1 MNEWKESV
9 QEGELDMKVPKEIQ
23 KAIKG
28 AGASFEI
35 AREYEKIVRDWLDSK
50 GYEENDTVADL
61 YIDCIENG
69 SNGTETFIEFLK
81 SY

>member
-1 MNEWKESV
+1 
-9 QEGELDMKVPKEIQ
+9 MKVPKEIQ

>member
-1 MNEWKESV
+1 MR
-9 QEGELDMKVPKEIQ
+9 VPKEIQ
-23 KAIKG
+23 EVIKV
-28 AGASFEI
+28 AGESFRI
-35 AREYEKIVRDWLDSK
+35 ARENEKIVRDWLDSK

-81 SY
+81 DYCSPIKKN